1 MSDTRPTPNTLTD
14 QPAHRPIE
22 LSGWFTIDAADGAAR
37 AGVMRLPRGQVQTPV
52 FMPVGTQAAVKALDN
67 HDLAELGAA
76 IVLANTYHLML
87 RPGGDALERLGGV
100 SRFMGWNRPVLT
112 DSGGF
117 QVYSLARIRKLNEQ
131 GVTFRSHLDGR
142 EHLLT
147 PESAIHLQRQ
157 FDSDIVMALDVCAGY
172 AASATEQ
179 AQAADLTHQ
188 WLPRNIQT
196 FRDCRTSSHQ
206 YPSRLFGI
214 SQGGFNEA
222 ARRAS
227 AAFVAASSVDGCAI
241 GGLSVG
247 EPKDVMARMLA
258 ASIGELP
265 AERPRYLM
273 GVGSPEDLWNGVAAG
288 VDMFDCVLPTRV
300 ARHGAAFTPSGR
312 VNLRASA
319 FRQLDQPI
327 DHTCD
332 CLTCR
337 TTSAAYLH
345 HLFRVGELSAYRLAS
360 IHNLRFI
367 TRQMEAMR
375 AAIVEGSFESRR
387 NEFLSRYQPVD
398 PSKSVRQRDRRAPG
412 VAGGSP

>member
-1 MSDTRPTPNTLTD
+1 MSDTRPIPNTLTD
-14 QPAHRPIE
+14 QPAGRSIE
-22 LSGWFTIDAADGAAR
+22 PAGWFTIDAADGAAR
-37 AGVMRLPRGQVQTPV
+37 AGLMRLPRGQVRTPV

-87 RPGGDALERLGGV
+87 RPGGDALEQLGGV
-100 SRFMGWNRPVLT
+100 SRFMGWNQPVLT

-142 EHLLT
+142 EHVLT

-172 AASATEQ
+172 AASAKEQ
-179 AQAADLTHQ
+179 AQAANLTHQ
-188 WLPRNIQT
+188 WLPRNIQA
-196 FRDCRTSSHQ
+196 FRDSRSSSHQ
-206 YPSRLFGI
+206 HPSRLFGI

-227 AAFVAASSVDGCAI
+227 AAFIAASSVDGCAI

-337 TTSAAYLH
+337 TTSVAYLH

-367 TRQMEAMR
+367 IRQMEVMR

-398 PSKSVRQRDRRAPG
+398 PSKAVDKRVRRATG
-412 VAGGSP
+412 VAGGSA